1 MSQGIYPWLN
11 THTNF
16 LLLIFKIRKIKNK
29 DKRKARKRKK
39 KRNDKNICFFFNLL
53 GVMIYKLASRW
64 VEKN

>member
-16 LLLIFKIRKIKNK
+16 LLLIFKIRKIKIK
-29 DKRKARKRKK
+29 IKGKRERGKRKEMIKT
-39 KRNDKNICFFFNLL
+39 FVFFNLL